1 MIDPASNIFAPST
14 ENIAAAAAVIRQGG
28 LIAFP
33 TETVYG
39 LGADAANDRA
49 VASIFEAK
57 DRPRF
62 NPLIVHFASPDE
74 ASDAAAFDARAHR
87 LAGAFW
93 PGALTLVL
101 ERRAFA
107 TPKRLRPRRRAASA
121 ISLLV
126 SAGLETL
133 AVRVPAHPV
142 AQALLAAAKRPIA
155 APSANRAGEVSP
167 TRADHVSASL
177 AAKPRMILDG
187 GRCPVGIESTV
198 LDLTTPTPVIL
209 RPGGITRDE
218 IEAVIGPTGAAP
230 GGATEEVKSPGML
243 ARHYAPD
250 RPLRLDAG
258 EVGRTEALLAFGPHP
273 ITGGAAEMNLSPS
286 ADLREAAAN
295 LFAMLRALDRPD
307 ISAIA
312 VVPIPETGLG
322 VAINDRLR
330 RATQSAL
337 AGPAAKG

>member
-1 MIDPASNIFAPST
+1 MINPASNIFAPSA
-14 ENIAAAAAVIRQGG
+14 ENIAAAAAVIREGG

-39 LGADAANDRA
+39 LGADADDDRA

-62 NPLIVHFASPDE
+62 NPLIVHFTSLSE

-101 ERRAFA
+101 ARR
-107 TPKRLRPRRRAASA
+107 PASA

-126 SAGLETL
+126 SAGLESL

-167 TRADHVSASL
+167 TSAEHVSASL
-177 AAKPRMILDG
+177 AARPEMILDG
-187 GRCPVGIESTV
+187 GPCPVGIESTV

-218 IEAVIGPTGAAP
+218 IEAVIGPTGATP
-230 GGATEEVKSPGML
+230 GGTTEGVKSPGML
-243 ARHYAPD
+243 DRHYAPD

-273 ITGGAAEMNLSPS
+273 ITGGAAQMNLSPS
-286 ADLREAAAN
+286 ADLTEAAAN

-307 ISAIA
+307 VSAIA
-312 VVPIPETGLG
+312 VMPVPETGLG
-322 VAINDRLR
+322 IAINDRLR

>member
-1 MIDPASNIFAPST
+1 MINPASNLFAPST
-14 ENIAAAAAVIRQGG
+14 ENIAAAAAVIGEGG

-62 NPLIVHFASPDE
+62 NPLIVHFANSGE
-74 ASDAAAFDARAHR
+74 ASDAAAFDARAHD

-101 ERRAFA
+101 ERR
-107 TPKRLRPRRRAASA
+107 PASA

-167 TRADHVSASL
+167 TSADHVSASL
-177 AAKPRMILDG
+177 AGSPRMILDG

-198 LDLTTPTPVIL
+198 LDLTTPSPVIL

-218 IEAVIGPTGAAP
+218 IEAVIGPTGLADAALAD
-230 GGATEEVKSPGML
+230 ATEGVKSPGML
-243 ARHYAPD
+243 ARHYAPG

-258 EVGRTEALLAFGPHP
+258 EVGRTEALLAFGRHA
-273 ITGGAAEMNLSPS
+273 ITGGAVEMNLSPS
-286 ADLREAAAN
+286 ADLTEAAAN

-312 VVPIPETGLG
+312 VMPIPETGLG

>member
-1 MIDPASNIFAPST
+1 MINAASNIFPPSA
-14 ENIAAAAAVIRQGG
+14 ENIAAAAAVIREGG

-39 LGADAANDRA
+39 LGADATDDRA

-57 DRPRF
+57 GRPRF

-74 ASDAAAFDARAHR
+74 ASVAAAFDARAHR
-87 LAGAFW
+87 LASAFW

-101 ERRAFA
+101 ARQ
-107 TPKRLRPRRRAASA
+107 PASA

-126 SAGLETL
+126 SAGLETV

-167 TRADHVSASL
+167 TSADHVVASL
-177 AAKPRMILDG
+177 AARPRMILDG
-187 GRCPVGIESTV
+187 GACPVGIESTV
-198 LDLTTPTPVIL
+198 LDLTPPTPVIL

-230 GGATEEVKSPGML
+230 GGTTAPGGATEGVKSPGML
-243 ARHYAPD
+243 ARHYAPE

-258 EVGRTEALLAFGPHP
+258 EVAKTEALLAFGPHA
-273 ITGGAAEMNLSPS
+273 ITGGAAELNLSRS
-286 ADLREAAAN
+286 ADLTEAAAN

-312 VVPIPETGLG
+312 VMPVPETGLG